1 MDGPIFIIGCGRTG
15 SNLLEQILNNHSKIK
30 LVPEMH
36 FKTFWKKGLTDRLDK
51 IGDLN
56 NDKNLQKAI
65 NHLYSGELIGD
76 YWSKIDIDKRK
87 LYEKFSNSD
96 RSYRAL
102 MEIIMKEHAKING
115 KTHYGA
121 KFPVHFSYLP
131 TLFEWFPNAKAIH
144 MIRDPR
150 AIFASELKKD
160 EKPSFPIKKK
170 KFFYSYGILLY
181 VLIQWRWAA
190 RSHKRYKKKY
200 QDKYTLC
207 KFENL
212 ILEPKNTIKDICKF
226 LEVDFDPEVLDVIM
240 RGSSFEDSKEYGFK
254 KEPLYRWKRTVSP
267 FKKKIFKL
275 IFSKSM
281 KDISYSSTKRS

>member
-1 MDGPIFIIGCGRTG
+1 MEGPIFIIGCGRTG

-36 FKTFWKKGLTDRLDK
+36 FMTFWKKGLTDRLDK
-51 IGDLN
+51 IGTFKK
-56 NDKNLQKAI
+56 DKNLKKAI
-65 NHLYSGELIGD
+65 DLMYSGKLIGD
-76 YWSKIDIDKRK
+76 YWSKIDIDKK
-87 LYEKFSNSD
+87 ELYEKFSSSD

-160 EKPSFPIKKK
+160 EKPSFPLKEKNPL
-170 KFFYSYGILLY
+170 YGYGILLY
-181 VLIQWRWAA
+181 VLFQWKWAVS
-190 RSHKRYKKKY
+190 SHGRYKKKY
-200 QDKYTLC
+200 LDKYRIC
-207 KFENL
+207 KFEDL
-212 ILEPKNTIKDICKF
+212 ILEPENTIEDICNF
-226 LEVDFDPEVLDVIM
+226 LEVDFESEVLDVVM
-240 RGSSFEDSKEYGFK
+240 RGSSFEDSKDEGFK
-254 KEPLYRWKRTVSP
+254 KEPLYRWEKTVSP
-267 FKKKIFKL
+267 FKKKIIKL
-275 IFSKSM
+275 VLGSSM
-281 KDISYSSTKRS
+281 KDLKYI